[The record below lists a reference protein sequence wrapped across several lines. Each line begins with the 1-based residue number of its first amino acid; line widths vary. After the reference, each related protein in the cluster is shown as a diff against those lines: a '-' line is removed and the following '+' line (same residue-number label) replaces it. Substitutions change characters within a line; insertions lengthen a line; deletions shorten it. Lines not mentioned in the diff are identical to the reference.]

1 MGTVAATLAT
11 IAASTYSDTLA
22 GLPAGFAP
30 LSATGLTNG
39 TYVNQNAYG
48 AAVTGAFGSQA
59 VVVLSFRGSDDR
71 QDWLND
77 LRNINADYEKFAPL
91 ISAVDG
97 YAAQHDATVIV
108 TGHSLGGALTQVF
121 MANHPDTGDVLYQGA
136 TFGSPGALISAAPD
150 DRIINYE
157 IADDPVPYLGLYRAQ
172 IGQTASSDPIYAGTV
187 SVGLSTAIGDGVTP
201 QDVAASIPSLT
212 ANYVNRGALDYLPGI
227 DGTET
232 TLTPSQ
238 FLDGGRFIDTFVRY
252 GAEHDVSVYAARSAS
267 SAVTDPAIRASGAG
281 ANQPDPVFRFFD
293 TKTGDHFYTTSAAEK
308 AQIQATI
315 PNFTYEGSPW
325 STPDESAGTHDVFRF
340 LDTKTGTHFFTDSVN
355 ERDIIRANLPN
366 YSYEGVA
373 FEAYHDANGA
383 GHITLERFF
392 NTQTGLHHFAGNAEE
407 AASINQGQQGP
418 GWIDEG
424 KAFTVHIP
432 ADGLLTA

>member
-11 IAASTYSDTLA
+11 IAAATYSNTLS

-39 TYVNQNAYG
+39 TYANQNAYG
-48 AAVTGAFGSQA
+48 AAVTGAFGNQS

-71 QDWLND
+71 QDWINN

-91 ISAVDG
+91 VSAVDS
-97 YAAQHDATVIV
+97 YAAQHDATVLV

-121 MANHPDTGDVLYQGA
+121 MANHPDTGDVLYEGV
-136 TFGSPGALISAAPD
+136 TFGSPGALISATPD

-157 IADDPVPYLGLYRAQ
+157 IADDPVPYLGMYRAQ
-172 IGQTASSDPIYAGTV
+172 IGQTASSDPIYAGTL
-187 SVGLSTAIGDGVTP
+187 SVGVSTAVGDGLTP

-212 ANYVNRGALDYLPGI
+212 ANYVNRGAIDYLPGI

-238 FLDGGRFIDTFVRY
+238 FLDPGKLVDTFVRY
-252 GAEHDVSVYAARSAS
+252 GAEHDVSAYATRSAS
-267 SAVTDPAIRASGAG
+267 ATVPDPVIRSSGSAVD
-281 ANQPDPVFRFFD
+281 QPDPVFRFFD
-293 TKTGDHFYTTSAAEK
+293 TKTGDHFYTTSANEK

-315 PNFTYEGSPW
+315 PYFNYEGSPW
-325 STPDESAGTHDVFRF
+325 STPDQSADTHDVFRF
-340 LDTKTGTHFFTDSVN
+340 FDTKTGNHFYTESVN
-355 ERDIIRANLPN
+355 ERDSIIANIA
-366 YSYEGVA
+366 SYKFEGVS
-373 FEAYHDANGA
+373 FEAYNAADGA
-383 GHITLERFF
+383 GHITLERFY
-392 NTQTGLHHFAGNAEE
+392 NTQTGQHHFAGNAEE
-407 AASINQGQQGP
+407 AASLKQGLQGP

-424 KAFTVHIP
+424 KAFTVHVP
-432 ADGLLTA
+432 NDGLLHA